1 MFVNS
6 ISHDL
11 KKKSQ
16 LENLNQLNTVD
27 DVQKKLIKLRNDT
40 DDLRKKEYSIKEKM
54 IKLDNNIFMKKIELN
69 NIYKNIEETQKDISF
84 AMEQDEEIICPICG
98 TKHKNSLNEQLN
110 LSAGLENSEKLRNI
124 LEDKINDFKEQLMN
138 FKNEY
143 EDIKNKILKNEELLL
158 RNVII

>member
-1 MFVNS
+1 M
-6 ISHDL
+6 
-11 KKKSQ
+11 
-16 LENLNQLNTVD
+16 NTVD

-98 TKHKNSLNEQLN
+98 TKHKNSL
-110 LSAGLENSEKLRNI
+110 K
-124 LEDKINDFKEQLMN
+124 
-138 FKNEY
+138 
-143 EDIKNKILKNEELLL
+143 
-158 RNVII
+158 

>member
-1 MFVNS
+1 
-6 ISHDL
+6 
-11 KKKSQ
+11 
-16 LENLNQLNTVD
+16 
-27 DVQKKLIKLRNDT
+27 
-40 DDLRKKEYSIKEKM
+40 M

-138 FKNEY
+138 FNNEY
-143 EDIKNKILKNEELLL
+143 EDIKNKI
-158 RNVII
+158 